1 MADTM
6 ALENPEES
14 FQSTD
19 ALEQNPALGGG
30 EVVPSPMNGDEKQVT
45 SWMDS
50 TGVSNFLA
58 QPLVRRTIP
67 ALVGL
72 FALLL
77 FLLVYYWL
85 NAERIKDLVS

>member
-6 ALENPEES
+6 ALENPEQS
-14 FQSTD
+14 FEATD
-19 ALEQNPALGGG
+19 GMADATALGGG
-30 EVVPSPMNGDEKQVT
+30 EIVSSQKDADEKQVT

-50 TGVSNFLA
+50 SGVSNFLA

-77 FLLVYYWL
+77 FLLVYF
-85 NAERIKDLVS
+85 